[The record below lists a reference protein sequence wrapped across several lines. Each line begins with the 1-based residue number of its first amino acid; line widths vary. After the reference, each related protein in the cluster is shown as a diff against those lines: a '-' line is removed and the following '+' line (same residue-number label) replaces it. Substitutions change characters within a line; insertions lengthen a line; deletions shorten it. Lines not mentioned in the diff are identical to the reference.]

1 MKKALTGNQLKI
13 IALIAMTIDHIGK
26 FMFPDIALFS
36 VIGRLAYPIFGYFI
50 AEGYFYTRN
59 KIRYFAMIFGV
70 GAICQLVYFFAEQSL
85 YQCIMITFSLS
96 ILLMCA
102 FDNMQKKR
110 SLISTFFAVFATVL
124 VYFISEILPGI
135 INSTDFRI
143 DYGFWGIVFPAL
155 IYLANGRVFKLGI
168 TVAGLMPLAMS
179 IGGIQWFSYLAIPLI
194 AMYNGKRGKFCMKY
208 LFYIYYPL
216 HLAVIYFI
224 GMRWIYR

>member
-1 MKKALTGNQLKI
+1 MKKILTGNQLKI
-13 IALIAMTIDHIGK
+13 IALIAMTVDHIGK
-26 FMFPDIALFS
+26 FLFPDIALLS

-59 KIRYFAMIFGV
+59 KTRYFAMVFGV
-70 GAICQLVYFFAEQSL
+70 GAICQLVYFVTERSL

-102 FDNMQKKR
+102 FDNMQKKK
-110 SLISTFFAVFATVL
+110 SLISALLAVSVTVA
-124 VYFISEILPGI
+124 VYFIAEILPGI
-135 INSTDFRI
+135 FNSTGFGI

-155 IYLANGRVFKLGI
+155 IYLANGWGFKLGI

-179 IGGIQWFSYLAIPLI
+179 IGGIQWFSYLAIPLV
-194 AMYNGKRGKFCMKY
+194 AMYNGKRGKLRMKY

-216 HLAVIYFI
+216 HLAVIYLI
-224 GMRWIYR
+224 GMRWICK